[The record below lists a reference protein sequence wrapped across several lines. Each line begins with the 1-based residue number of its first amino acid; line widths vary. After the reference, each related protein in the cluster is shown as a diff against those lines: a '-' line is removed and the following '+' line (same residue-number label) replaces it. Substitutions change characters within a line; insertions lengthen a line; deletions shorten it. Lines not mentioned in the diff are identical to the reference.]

1 MTAEQ
6 EFQAALARAVDAC
19 TATAELLAAAGVP
32 PEHLARVVTPRKI
45 LLWARPDT
53 MQEFGTAWRLGTVLL
68 GTDARLYAAGRA
80 TRAAERGRPGYQSV
94 SREQRREIAAAALR
108 GGIPAGEPVN
118 FDATPIPLRFA
129 EILPE
134 ASLAEIL
141 TDPELPVGYSDGD
154 IRVRWRAGASLTG
167 APTLATFLRE
177 RAELLQHP
185 RPE

>member
-1 MTAEQ
+1 MTAAQDFE
-6 EFQAALARAVDAC
+6 AALSRATDAC
-19 TATAELLAAAGVP
+19 ADTAAGLAAAGIP

-53 MQEFGTAWRLGTVLL
+53 MQEFGSAWRLGTVLL

-94 SREQRREIAAAALR
+94 SREERREIAAAALR

-118 FDATPIPLRFA
+118 FDATPIPLRDS
-129 EILPE
+129 EILPD
-134 ASLAEIL
+134 ARLAEL
-141 TDPELPVGYSDGD
+141 LADPELPVGYSAGE
-154 IRVRWRAGASLTG
+154 IRVRWRAGAPLEG
-167 APTLATFLRE
+167 APSLADFLRE
-177 RAELLQHP
+177 RAELLRHP